1 MCRPNFFIVGAPKCG
16 TTSLLAYLLEHPD
29 VYAPGTWEFNFLNGD
44 LTWISEPPIRS
55 EEEYLSHFQTDD
67 DYRRVGEK
75 SAFYLYSERAPN
87 RIYNLNP
94 KAKIICIFRD
104 PVEVMWSLYRY
115 HLQAQRENITSFE
128 RALEAEG
135 DRKEGCRIP
144 EQANFVEDL
153 LYRNVVR
160 YTDQLERYLGIFG
173 REAIHVILFRDLVN
187 YTDRVYKEVLRFLE
201 VEPISLDSYKPHNTS
216 PDVVGTVVRRLLGKY
231 PVVQSA
237 LRTVFPSRVKEGI
250 KKLLG
255 GISGGEPIGEK
266 KMRSETR
273 VMLNKE
279 FRSEAERLEELLG
292 RDLSH
297 WCVPVE

>member
-1 MCRPNFFIVGAPKCG
+1 
-16 TTSLLAYLLEHPD
+16 
-29 VYAPGTWEFNFLNGD
+29 
-44 LTWISEPPIRS
+44 
-55 EEEYLSHFQTDD
+55 
-67 DYRRVGEK
+67 
-75 SAFYLYSERAPN
+75 
-87 RIYNLNP
+87 
-94 KAKIICIFRD
+94 
-104 PVEVMWSLYRY
+104 MWSLYRY